1 LEGEIELQETQI
13 YKNFK
18 VNLTND
24 NKILIVTFDRP
35 PVNALTQE
43 SYEELSEIVE
53 YVNAHNEICAVVL
66 KAEGKVFCGGADIK
80 VLATYTP
87 ADDVI
92 RRPKLRKVWE
102 DLYHCSVPVICE
114 LNGAA
119 VGMGAVLVGCSD
131 VIISSEKAYFAI
143 PEINIGLVGGAK
155 GLSRILPYQKI
166 RTMALTGMKCTAQEA
181 YQLGAIEKIVDESE
195 LSRTVMEYAETIANK
210 GYKVVRKWKEALLLT
225 EQVGI
230 KEGIMLEQTL
240 NLDLAKVK

>member
-1 LEGEIELQETQI
+1 MNETLL

-18 VNLTND
+18 VNLTNE
-24 NKILIVTFDRP
+24 NRILIVTFDRP

-43 SYEELSEIVE
+43 SYEELSSIVE
-53 YVNAHNEICAVVL
+53 YVNTHSEICAVVL
-66 KAEGKVFCGGADIK
+66 RAEGKVFCGGADIK
-80 VLATYTP
+80 VLAKATP

-119 VGMGAVLVGCSD
+119 AGMGAVLVGCSD
-131 VIISSEKAYFAI
+131 VIIASENAYFVI

-155 GLSRILPYQKI
+155 GLSRILPDQKI

-181 YQLGAIEKIVDESE
+181 YRLGAIETIVNEDELGS
-195 LSRTVMEYAETIANK
+195 TAMMFAETISNK
-210 GYKVVRKWKEALLLT
+210 GYRAVRKWKEALLLT
-225 EQVGI
+225 ESVSI
-230 KEGIMLEQTL
+230 KEGMMLEQTL
-240 NLDLAKVK
+240 NLDLKKIE